1 MKGQIIKAISE
12 VHSGNKQEAEQIAD
26 IVMDL
31 YRDEIQQLADYSDT
45 CVYRLIKPAICVGCR
60 CGKKKINDKTT
71 NKTQ

>member
-1 MKGQIIKAISE
+1 MKGQIIKAISS

-31 YRDEIQQLADYSDT
+31 YRDEIQQLGDYSNT

-60 CGKKKINDKTT
+60 CKKEKSNEKTI
-71 NKTQ
+71 NKT